1 MTKLTPEA
9 LAAEEIERWR
19 YRPMTP
25 SRWEWFV
32 DSLFLTLDDLRAA
45 KERAEMQAKWHQ
57 GVLGAEN
64 PYGAE
69 GGTE

>member
-1 MTKLTPEA
+1 
-9 LAAEEIERWR
+9 
-19 YRPMTP
+19 MTP